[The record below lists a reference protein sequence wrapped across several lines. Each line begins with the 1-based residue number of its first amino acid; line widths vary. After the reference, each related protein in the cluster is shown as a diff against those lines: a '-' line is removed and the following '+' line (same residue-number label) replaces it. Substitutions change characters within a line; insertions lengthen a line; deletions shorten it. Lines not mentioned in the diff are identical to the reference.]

1 MTAPERDTIQAWIED
16 MGYECYICANCDGV
30 HLTAWEEKKAVFE
43 ARCFVE
49 PDRCSLLVE
58 VGIRSSAVLPLQG
71 AIHFM
76 NFDFSLIKVMLS
88 MTDYDVPRLLLTHA
102 LPSIHL
108 TEELFKDW
116 LPKLLSEMETI
127 YTQLVDMDVLFV
139 PDVDQA
145 DNVDEQ
151 LH

>member
-1 MTAPERDTIQAWIED
+1 MTAPDRDSIQTWIEEL
-16 MGYECYICANCDGV
+16 GYDSYICPNCEGV
-30 HLTAWEEKKAVFE
+30 HLSVWEEKKAVLE

-49 PDRCSLLVE
+49 SDRCAMLVE
-58 VGIRSSAVLPLQG
+58 IGIRSSAVLPLQG

-88 MTDYDVPRLLLTHA
+88 MTDFDVPRLLLTHA
-102 LPSIHL
+102 LPSEHL

-116 LPKLLSEMETI
+116 LPKLLAEMDTI
-127 YTQLVDMDVLFV
+127 YAQLEDMDVLFV
-139 PDVDQA
+139 SEIEQA
-145 DNVDEQ
+145 ENMDEQ